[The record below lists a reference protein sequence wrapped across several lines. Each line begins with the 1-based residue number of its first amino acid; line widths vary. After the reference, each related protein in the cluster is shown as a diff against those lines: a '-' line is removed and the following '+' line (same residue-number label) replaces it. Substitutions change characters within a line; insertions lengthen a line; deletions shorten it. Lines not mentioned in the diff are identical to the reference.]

1 MKKTLSIL
9 LTSVLAFSL
18 VACGVPAKGNEV
30 AKTGTDVQVPAD
42 TGSTPVAKDAKNVI
56 IASNATSKD
65 HMYNIGLA
73 EFKSVLEDVSGG
85 QMTATT
91 HEGTI
96 GTDESELVEKLQM
109 GAADVVIASPGFMT
123 TVGIPEVDIL
133 SLYYL
138 FDSVDTWK
146 ESVNGEFGDKL
157 TDLITEKS
165 NNQFRVL
172 GYWSSGIRNYYG
184 KSVVK
189 SPADINGTT
198 IRCQTAPVVKS
209 FWEGTGAIPTSISWN
224 ELYQALEQGVVDAA
238 ENDYVSF
245 SQKDHHKTRNGKNIS
260 ETQHTYLTPV
270 LLTTGAFY
278 DGLTDEQRGWFD
290 EAVEASTKLEQN
302 ITFEL
307 GEEAKLKVIN
317 EGGNITNFEDM
328 DIEAFREIAIPLQ
341 DEFAKKYG
349 MEEYLELVRK

>member
-1 MKKTLSIL
+1 MKKALSIL
-9 LTSVLAFSL
+9 LTSVLTFSL
-18 VACGVPAKGNEV
+18 VACGSPAKPNEGDKPGVESSGTEV
-30 AKTGTDVQVPAD
+30 AKG
-42 TGSTPVAKDAKNVI
+42 AKDVI

-73 EFKSVLEDVSGG
+73 EFKSVLEEVSGG

-146 ESVNGEFGDKL
+146 DSVNGEFGDKL
-157 TDLITEKS
+157 TALITEKS
-165 NNQFRVL
+165 KNEFRVL

-184 KSVVK
+184 KNIVT
-189 SPADINGTT
+189 SPEDINGTS

-209 FWEGTGAIPTSISWN
+209 FWEGTGAIPTAVSWN

-245 SQKDHHKTRNGKNIS
+245 SQKDHHKTKNGKNIS

-270 LLTTGAFY
+270 LLTTGTFY
-278 DGLTDEQRGWFD
+278 DGLSEEEQGWFD
-290 EAVEASTKLEQN
+290 QAVEASTKLEQD

-307 GEEAKLKVIN
+307 GEEAKLKVID
-317 EGGNITNFEDM
+317 EGGIVTNFEDM
-328 DIEAFREIAIPLQ
+328 DIEAFRAIAVPLQ
-341 DEFAKKYG
+341 DEFAQKYG